1 MRVCRIVMLTL
12 LSLAC
17 EPQYQVDLLAKT
29 DSMLALATV
38 RDSSPIAARTTSV
51 AATLRLLG
59 MHDSDSARLL
69 VAREGIR
76 WNAGELKGDTAFTFF
91 SYGESGLGL
100 LGVTYVREDNTSE
113 WKLHWIGFL
122 DE

>member
-1 MRVCRIVMLTL
+1 MRLSRIVILAL

-17 EPQYQVDLLAKT
+17 EPEHKAELLAKT

-38 RDSSPIAARTTSV
+38 RDSSLIAARTTSV
-51 AATLRLLG
+51 EATLRLLG
-59 MHDSDSARLL
+59 MQASDSAHLA

-76 WNAGELKGDTAFTFF
+76 WRAGELKGDTAITSF
-91 SYGESGLGL
+91 SYGESGSGL
-100 LGVTYVREDNTSE
+100 LGVTFVREDKTSE